1 MMGRMKTNA
10 VMVGLMV
17 ATLAVVSGC
26 NSKSSPLDSVANS
39 ATTPLPSP
47 GVTAPG
53 AAAAAAAG
61 GAVSGTTAPPIVDGT
76 CPQIALRDG
85 TAYMRKFAGK
95 KSDDQ
100 TKLVFQA
107 ALAETVR
114 QCTLGPA
121 GFTITVQAQG
131 RLVLGDAGKAGSYT
145 LPIRVAVI
153 DGDKTVYSELV
164 KFTAEVPAGASAN
177 QFLFTKSGIVI
188 PGGIGSL
195 GRIFLG
201 FDEGPYNTK

>member
-1 MMGRMKTNA
+1 MMGRMKKNA

-47 GVTAPG
+47 GVTTPG
-53 AAAAAAAG
+53 AVAG
-61 GAVSGTTAPPIVDGT
+61 APAVAGTTAPPIVDGT
-76 CPQIALRDG
+76 CPQISLRDG

-95 KSDDQ
+95 KTEDQ

-114 QCTLGPA
+114 QCTLGA
-121 GFTITVQAQG
+121 SGFTITVQAQG

-145 LPIRVAVI
+145 LPIRVVVI

-164 KFTAEVPAGASAN
+164 KFEAQVPAGASAS

>member
-1 MMGRMKTNA
+1 MMGRMKKNA

-39 ATTPLPSP
+39 ATAPLPPADAASA
-47 GVTAPG
+47 TAP
-53 AAAAAAAG
+53 
-61 GAVSGTTAPPIVDGT
+61 AVAGTTAPPIVDGT
-76 CPQIALRDG
+76 CPQISLRDG

-95 KSDDQ
+95 KTEDQ

-114 QCTLGPA
+114 QCTLGA
-121 GFTITVQAQG
+121 SGFTITVQAQG
-131 RLVLGDAGKAGSYT
+131 RLVLGDAGKAGTYT
-145 LPIRVAVI
+145 LPIRVVVI

-164 KFTAEVPAGASAN
+164 KFEAQVPAGASAS

>member
-1 MMGRMKTNA
+1 MMGRMKTSA

-39 ATTPLPSP
+39 ATAPLPSP

-53 AAAAAAAG
+53 EAAG
-61 GAVSGTTAPPIVDGT
+61 AAVAGTTAPPIVDGT

-85 TAYMRKFAGK
+85 TAYMRKFVGK
-95 KSDDQ
+95 KTDDQ